1 MEKIEIQT
9 RDGICPA
16 YVHRPSGDGPW
27 PAVLMYM
34 DGPGI
39 RPAVQ
44 EMAARLAG
52 GGFFVLL
59 PDLFYRSGPYA
70 PVDPRALFA
79 DPALLKAHREKYFE
93 PASAANVMSDTEAFF
108 DFLANAPDVQ
118 PGPVGI
124 TGYCMGGRLALVAA
138 GTFPDRIA
146 VAASFHGGGLATDA
160 PDSPHRLA
168 PRMNAKIFVAG
179 AIEDASFDDA
189 MKARLEAALAEA
201 GVDHVIETWP
211 ARHGWV
217 PRDTPAHDPAES
229 ERHWRTLVSLLE
241 GVLRG

>member
-1 MEKIEIQT
+1 MEKIEIHT

-16 YVHRPSGDGPW
+16 WVHRPSGAGPW
-27 PAVLMYM
+27 PAVLMFM

-59 PDLFYRSGPYA
+59 PDLFYRSGAYA
-70 PVDPRALFA
+70 PVDPRTLFA
-79 DPALLKAHREKYFE
+79 DPALLAAHREKYFA
-93 PASAANVMSDTEAFF
+93 PAPAAKIMSDTAAFLEY
-108 DFLANAPDVQ
+108 LAAAPGVR

-160 PDSPHRLA
+160 PDSPHLLA
-168 PRMNAKIFVAG
+168 PRMKAKIFVAG
-179 AIEDASFDDA
+179 AIEDANFTDA
-189 MKARLEAALAEA
+189 MKARLEAALTGA
-201 GVDHVIETWP
+201 GVDHKVETWP

-217 PRDTPAHDPAES
+217 PRDTPAYDPAEA
-229 ERHWRTLVSLLE
+229 EHHWCTLVPLMDR
-241 GVLRG
+241 VLRG